1 MHPAVFRRRA
11 LDIALQQQPH
21 HLLDL
26 TADQMRRHAD
36 HPVAAHRHD
45 VESFVVVAAPD
56 QKAGL
61 GPVNDA
67 GDLIH
72 IAARL
77 FDADNVVDFAEPDG
91 GFVAHIQTGAA
102 GDVVHNGRQTGAF
115 RDGLKVPVQPFL
127 RRFVVVRHYQQQ
139 AVNALPFGLLG
150 KLDAFGGAVIAGAG
164 DDRAPVANGFLN
176 LGIQPQFFPGSQGR
190 RLAGSSRHDH
200 PVAAGIKKGVGEP
213 LGLGVIHL
221 ALGVKRRNHRRD
233 KPAQL
238 SHSSPPYIVESATR
252 GIPKRQSCAY
262 YTPAYPRRNPANPT
276 PPKFPNAPA
285 PAGAVIGNPPR

>member
-1 MHPAVFRRRA
+1 M
-11 LDIALQQQPH
+11 
-21 HLLDL
+21 
-26 TADQMRRHAD
+26 
-36 HPVAAHRHD
+36 
-45 VESFVVVAAPD
+45 
-56 QKAGL
+56 
-61 GPVNDA
+61 
-67 GDLIH
+67 
-72 IAARL
+72 
-77 FDADNVVDFAEPDG
+77 
-91 GFVAHIQTGAA
+91 AHIQTGAA

-115 RDGLKVPVQPFL
+115 SDGLEVPVKPL
-127 RRFVVVRHYQQQ
+127 LGRFVVVRHYQQQ

-164 DDRAPVANGFLN
+164 DDRAPVADGFLN
-176 LGIQPQFFPGSQGR
+176 LGIQPQFLAGSQGR

-213 LGLGVIHL
+213 PGLGVIHL

-262 YTPAYPRRNPANPT
+262 YTPGYPRRNPANPP
-276 PPKFPNAPA
+276 PPKFPKAPTPPAQLFGTIPNDIFPSSANLSNGIIA
-285 PAGAVIGNPPR
+285 PQQPPDGGGTLAAKSFAVIGVNGLDLRPLSNFRAASTG